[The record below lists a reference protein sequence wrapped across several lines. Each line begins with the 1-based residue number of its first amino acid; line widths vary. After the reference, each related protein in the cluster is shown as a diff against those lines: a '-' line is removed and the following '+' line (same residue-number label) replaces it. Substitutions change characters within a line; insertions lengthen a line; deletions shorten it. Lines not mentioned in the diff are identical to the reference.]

1 MCWHFQIRSVPR
13 PSQQGS
19 PEELLKIL
27 RVVLKSSSTG
37 GLSWTLLQMSSKRTL
52 SHYITPESERRH
64 VRKCQWYHIL
74 ILNGFMGPIW
84 NPERSGRSGCRP
96 LGTISRLRNS
106 KRFFFFTT
114 PSAGPRH
121 AHMST
126 RHIMANTLDHPTT
139 CFPFLLST
147 SRWTQSKDVP
157 LGAFSPTPDCHFLD
171 RQRPRRHLSS
181 CCQVH

>member
-1 MCWHFQIRSVPR
+1 
-13 PSQQGS
+13 
-19 PEELLKIL
+19 LKIL

-96 LGTISRLRNS
+96 LGTIPRLRNS